1 MERTSSAL
9 GENSLYSVK
18 GGPSARRRGGRA
30 AWRPVPARR
39 DNTDHTAYEK
49 APDSTIRCP
58 ASQAVSSVPPPTRR
72 STAPPST
79 RWFSRATHPVSRTNT
94 VRGHPLEGPEES
106 RTEGVACSNHAEG
119 TASDPRND
127 RIRRRLRSPSAAL
140 DIHHASSSGCRDRA
154 EHGWLPG
161 CRRHQ
166 EYCMCEAPSSVQRT
180 CPRQRLTRTGRR
192 PSAFVMREVSS
203 PLP

>member
-1 MERTSSAL
+1 MQRTDFAL
-9 GENSLYSVK
+9 GDNSLYSVK
-18 GGPSARRRGGRA
+18 GGPSARRRAGRA

-119 TASDPRND
+119 TASDPRNAGSAGGSAHPAQPWTFIMRHRQD
-127 RIRRRLRSPSAAL
+127 AVTGLSTAGFPAAVATRSTACAKLRRQCNGHAL
-140 DIHHASSSGCRDRA
+140 GSVSRGRDVVR
-154 EHGWLPG
+154 
-161 CRRHQ
+161 
-166 EYCMCEAPSSVQRT
+166 V
-180 CPRQRLTRTGRR
+180 
-192 PSAFVMREVSS
+192 
-203 PLP
+203 PL